1 MKDLFLSILQED
13 YSDDV
18 ITVKKLPG
26 GVKLVSLT
34 DDPKRSVKIPERNF
48 ASKDEI
54 AGKIVTRTGGDIDK
68 DTAMQV
74 ASSLYKRKQ
83 QKSENEKRA
92 AGFNTKKN
100 FNV

>member
-26 GVKLVSLT
+26 GIKLVSLT
-34 DDPKRSVKIPERNF
+34 SDPKKSVKIPERNF

-54 AGKIVTRTGGDIDK
+54 SGKIVSRTAGDIDK
-68 DTAMQV
+68 DTAMRI
-74 ASSLYKRKQ
+74 ADSLYKRKE
-83 QKSENEKRA
+83 QKVKKEKT
-92 AGFNTKKN
+92 AGGFSTKTA
-100 FNV
+100 

>member
-34 DDPKRSVKIPERNF
+34 DDPKKSVKIPERNF

-54 AGKIVTRTGGDIDK
+54 SGKIVFRTAGDIDK
-68 DTAMQV
+68 DTAMRM
-74 ASSLYKRKQ
+74 ADSLYKRKE
-83 QKSENEKRA
+83 QKAKKEKT
-92 AGFNTKKN
+92 AGGFSTKTA
-100 FNV
+100 